1 MVCLAPRALGDS
13 VRPRRLSG
21 LSGRPLNF
29 TVRSQEAKPVPLE
42 TDDGKRPTF
51 GVVVSLLD
59 LGDGTCRVILDDVR
73 SALPKRETSWQFAS
87 FYTNKRLDSRQLD
100 AMSLPEAEYQDL
112 GAAVLARLLALNG
125 RVK

>member
-1 MVCLAPRALGDS
+1 M
-13 VRPRRLSG
+13 
-21 LSGRPLNF
+21 
-29 TVRSQEAKPVPLE
+29 PLE

-51 GVVVSLLD
+51 GVIVSLLD
-59 LGDGTCRVILDDVR
+59 LGDGTCSVILDDVR
-73 SALPKRETSWQFAS
+73 SGQPQRETAWQVAS
-87 FYTNKRLDSRQLD
+87 FYTNKRFDSRQLD